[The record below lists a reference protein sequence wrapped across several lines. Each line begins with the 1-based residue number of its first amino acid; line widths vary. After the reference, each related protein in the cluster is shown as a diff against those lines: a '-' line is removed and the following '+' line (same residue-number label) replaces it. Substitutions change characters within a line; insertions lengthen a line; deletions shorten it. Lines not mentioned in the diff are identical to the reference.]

1 MIKSHLDFLACL
13 MIASKGESSVAT
25 TVSHLIP
32 ALLAAS
38 FTGLRIFFAR
48 AAALSSKSFFDW
60 VGEILIVRWSGT
72 KAKTSKAFGAKVG
85 GSTRPRLLSFHAGR
99 LHYLPSPDHP
109 S

>member
-1 MIKSHLDFLACL
+1 MCTIR
-13 MIASKGESSVAT
+13 T
-25 TVSHLIP
+25 
-32 ALLAAS
+32 
-38 FTGLRIFFAR
+38 AR
-48 AAALSSKSFFDW
+48 MGSAVRGSAVCGGADWTEVIRDDW

-99 LHYLPSPDHP
+99 LHYLPSPDHR